1 MRCVSEPCPAGCNYT
16 NYAHATVT
24 CGTGGRGG
32 SGCVSEFLR
41 KYGHFKP
48 LLNHFG
54 QAQIVS
60 CSCQSSGLEKRIH
73 FQTLKVASIMPS
85 FLCRFMS
92 CRYQSERTA
101 SFSVAVLVTVAL
113 EVESYTPSVF
123 YCKSAFPPVSF
134 QCYTLTQLTGT
145 NAC

>member
-41 KYGHFKP
+41 K
-48 LLNHFG
+48 
-54 QAQIVS
+54 

-73 FQTLKVASIMPS
+73 FQTLKVLDNISSDASSP
-85 FLCRFMS
+85 
-92 CRYQSERTA
+92 
-101 SFSVAVLVTVAL
+101 AVSPNNRRWIQARNKV
-113 EVESYTPSVF
+113 
-123 YCKSAFPPVSF
+123 
-134 QCYTLTQLTGT
+134 
-145 NAC
+145 